1 MQIKKSSLDE
11 RQGYIDSRTHPPMQK
26 GSEIIG
32 VGNGQTESEREVHPE
47 LGIDMDHCL
56 VVVDGLRDASVG
68 QSLGKTAQ

>member
-1 MQIKKSSLDE
+1 
-11 RQGYIDSRTHPPMQK
+11 MQK

-56 VVVDGLRDASVG
+56 VVVDGLRDATVG
-68 QSLGKTAQ
+68 QARGKTVQ